1 MSVSNKKV
9 EITSAAGLSLAA
21 GIIIVIGS
29 SVSSFWHSAFFPQ
42 MGWMMGQQFAS
53 GIIVS
58 SLIGIVFGV
67 VVIIGGV
74 LMFKKPLQTRQW
86 GVIVLTASALSF
98 IGMGGFMIYLL
109 SQLLFSLAFQYH
121 LVGYLQL

>member
-9 EITSAAGLSLAA
+9 EISTAAGLSLAA

-29 SVSSFWHSAFFPQ
+29 SVSSFWHTTFFPQ

-53 GIIVS
+53 GIMVL
-58 SLIGIVFGV
+58 SLVGIVFGA
-67 VVIIGGV
+67 VVIVGAI

-86 GVIVLTASALSF
+86 GVIVLVASALSF
-98 IGMGGFMIYLL
+98 IGMGGFMIGAILGVIAGVIAL
-109 SQLLFSLAFQYH
+109 MKNQ
-121 LVGYLQL
+121 

>member
-9 EITSAAGLSLAA
+9 EISTAAGLSLAA

-58 SLIGIVFGV
+58 SLVGMVFGA
-67 VVIIGGV
+67 VVIVGAV
-74 LMFKKPLQTRQW
+74 LMYKKPLQTRQW
-86 GVIVLTASALSF
+86 GVIVLTASSLSF
-98 IGMGGFMIYLL
+98 IGMGGFIIGAILGVIAGVIAL
-109 SQLLFSLAFQYH
+109 TKS
-121 LVGYLQL
+121 

>member
-1 MSVSNKKV
+1 MSVSKERV
-9 EITSAAGLSLAA
+9 EISTAAGLSLAA

-29 SVSSFWHSAFFPQ
+29 SVSSFWHSAFFPH

-58 SLIGIVFGV
+58 SLVGIVFGV

-86 GVIVLTASALSF
+86 GVIVLTASVLSF
-98 IGMGGFMIYLL
+98 VGMGGFMIGAILGVIAGVIAL
-109 SQLLFSLAFQYH
+109 TKNQ
-121 LVGYLQL
+121 

>member
-9 EITSAAGLSLAA
+9 EISSAAGLSLAA

-29 SVSSFWHSAFFPQ
+29 SVSSFWHTTFFPQ

-58 SLIGIVFGV
+58 SIVGIVFGA
-67 VVIIGGV
+67 VVIVGAV
-74 LMFKKPLQTRQW
+74 LMYKKPLQTRQW
-86 GVIVLTASALSF
+86 GVIVLVASALSF
-98 IGMGGFMIYLL
+98 IGMGGFMIGGILGVIAGVIAL
-109 SQLLFSLAFQYH
+109 MKNEELK
-121 LVGYLQL
+121 

>member
-9 EITSAAGLSLAA
+9 EISSAAGLSLAA

-58 SLIGIVFGV
+58 SLVGIVFGV
-67 VVIIGGV
+67 LVIIGAV
-74 LMFKKPLQTRQW
+74 LMYKKPLQTRQW
-86 GVIVLTASALSF
+86 GVIVLIASALSF
-98 IGMGGFMIYLL
+98 VGMGGFMIGGILGVIAGVIAL
-109 SQLLFSLAFQYH
+109 RHSLQAW
-121 LVGYLQL
+121 

>member
-9 EITSAAGLSLAA
+9 EISSAAGLSLAA

-58 SLIGIVFGV
+58 SLVGIVFGV
-67 VVIIGGV
+67 LVIIGAV
-74 LMFKKPLQTRQW
+74 LMYKKPLQTRQW
-86 GVIVLTASALSF
+86 GVIVLAASALSF
-98 IGMGGFMIYLL
+98 IGMGGFMIGGILGVIAGVIAL
-109 SQLLFSLAFQYH
+109 RHSLQAW
-121 LVGYLQL
+121 

>member
-1 MSVSNKKV
+1 MSVSKERV
-9 EITSAAGLSLAA
+9 EISSAAGLSLAA

-58 SLIGIVFGV
+58 SLVGIVFGA
-67 VVIIGGV
+67 VVIIGAV
-74 LMFKKPLQTRQW
+74 LMYKKPLQTRQC
-86 GVIVLTASALSF
+86 GVIVLVASALSF
-98 IGMGGFMIYLL
+98 VGMGGFMIGGILGVIAGVILL
-109 SQLLFSLAFQYH
+109 MKNEELK
-121 LVGYLQL
+121 

>member
-9 EITSAAGLSLAA
+9 EISSAAGLSLAA

-29 SVSSFWHSAFFPQ
+29 SVSSFWHTTFFPQ

-58 SLIGIVFGV
+58 SLVGIVFGA
-67 VVIIGGV
+67 VVIIGAV
-74 LMFKKPLQTRQW
+74 LMYKKPLQTRQW
-86 GVIVLTASALSF
+86 GVIVLAASALSF
-98 IGMGGFMIYLL
+98 IGMGGFMIGGILGVIAGVITL
-109 SQLLFSLAFQYH
+109 MKNEELK
-121 LVGYLQL
+121 